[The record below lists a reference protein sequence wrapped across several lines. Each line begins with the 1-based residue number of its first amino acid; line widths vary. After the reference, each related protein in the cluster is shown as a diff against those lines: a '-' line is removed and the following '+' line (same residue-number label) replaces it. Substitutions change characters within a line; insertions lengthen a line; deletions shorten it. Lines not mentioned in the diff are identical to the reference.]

1 MKVKNR
7 CIYTGV
13 IMSELKLRDYKDLPS
28 FAYAGFFIR
37 LVAFAI
43 DMLVVYGLKRIIISF
58 VNIELAFNLQVEVIV
73 YWTIT
78 LAYFTLTTYFNKGQT
93 LGKMIT
99 NIRVV
104 SIDGSDLDF
113 LQIVSRE
120 TFGRYIQNKFMFLY
134 LIVGFAPM
142 KQSLMDIL
150 SDTVVVRENVS
161 LYFNEKDLEI
171 VTN

>member
-1 MKVKNR
+1 MNDKR
-7 CIYTGV
+7 
-13 IMSELKLRDYKDLPS
+13 LPD

-43 DMLVVYGLKRIIISF
+43 DMLVVYALKRMVTSF
-58 VNIELAFNLQVEVIV
+58 VNPNMLFNISVEVLV
-73 YWTIT
+73 YWLIT

-120 TFGRYIQNKFMFLY
+120 TFGRYVQNKFMFLY

-150 SDTVVVRENVS
+150 SDTVVVRESVNS
-161 LYFNEKDLEI
+161 YLLDQKNISDKNLEI

>member
-1 MKVKNR
+1 MNEK
-7 CIYTGV
+7 
-13 IMSELKLRDYKDLPS
+13 PS
-28 FAYAGFFIR
+28 FVYAGFFIR

-43 DMLVVYGLKRIIISF
+43 DMVVVYALKRIVTSF
-58 VNIELAFNLQVEVIV
+58 VNTAIAFNLNVDVLI
-73 YWTIT
+73 YWILT

-120 TFGRYIQNKFMFLY
+120 TFGRYVQNKFMFLY

-150 SDTVVVRENVS
+150 SDTVVVRESVNS
-161 LYFNEKDLEI
+161 YLLDQKNISDKNLEI

>member
-1 MKVKNR
+1 MNEK
-7 CIYTGV
+7 
-13 IMSELKLRDYKDLPS
+13 PS

-37 LVAFAI
+37 LVAFTI
-43 DMLVVYGLKRIIISF
+43 DMVVVYALKRIVTSF
-58 VNIELAFNLQVEVIV
+58 VDPNTAIAFNLHVDVLI
-73 YWTIT
+73 YWILT

-99 NIRVV
+99 NIRVI

-120 TFGRYIQNKFMFLY
+120 TFGRYVQNKFMFLY

-150 SDTVVVRENVS
+150 SDTVVVRESVNS
-161 LYFNEKDLEI
+161 YLLDQKNISDKNLEI

>member
-1 MKVKNR
+1 MNEK
-7 CIYTGV
+7 
-13 IMSELKLRDYKDLPS
+13 PS

-43 DMLVVYGLKRIIISF
+43 DMAVVYALKRIVTSF
-58 VNIELAFNLQVEVIV
+58 VNTEITFNLEVLV
-73 YWTIT
+73 YWVIT

-104 SIDGSDLDF
+104 SVDGSDLDF

-120 TFGRYIQNKFMFLY
+120 TFGRYVQNKFMFLY

-150 SDTVVVRENVS
+150 SDTVVVRENIS
-161 LYFNEKDLEI
+161 SYFANKNLEI

>member
-1 MKVKNR
+1 MEVLMNEK
-7 CIYTGV
+7 
-13 IMSELKLRDYKDLPS
+13 PS

-43 DMLVVYGLKRIIISF
+43 DMVVVYALKRIVTSF
-58 VNIELAFNLQVEVIV
+58 VITTIAFNLEVLV
-73 YWTIT
+73 YWVIT

-120 TFGRYIQNKFMFLY
+120 TFGRYVQNKFMFLY

-150 SDTVVVRENVS
+150 SDTVVVRESVNS
-161 LYFNEKDLEI
+161 YLLDQKNISDKNLEI

>member
-1 MKVKNR
+1 MNEK
-7 CIYTGV
+7 
-13 IMSELKLRDYKDLPS
+13 PS

-43 DMLVVYGLKRIIISF
+43 DMVVVYALKRIVTSF
-58 VNIELAFNLQVEVIV
+58 VITTINLEVLV
-73 YWTIT
+73 YWVIT

-120 TFGRYIQNKFMFLY
+120 TFGRYVQNKFMFLY

-150 SDTVVVRENVS
+150 SDTVVVRESVNS
-161 LYFNEKDLEI
+161 YLLDQKNISDKNLEI

>member
-1 MKVKNR
+1 MNDK
-7 CIYTGV
+7 
-13 IMSELKLRDYKDLPS
+13 PS

-43 DMLVVYGLKRIIISF
+43 DMAVVYALKRIVTSF
-58 VNIELAFNLQVEVIV
+58 VDPNTTFVFNLYLEVLV
-73 YWTIT
+73 YWIIT

-120 TFGRYIQNKFMFLY
+120 TFGRYVQNKFVVLY
-134 LIVGFAPM
+134 LIIGFAPM
-142 KQSLMDIL
+142 KQSLADIL
-150 SDTVVVRENVS
+150 SDTVVIRDNVNS
-161 LYFNEKDLEI
+161 YLLNNLTPK
-171 VTN
+171 V

>member
-1 MKVKNR
+1 MNENK
-7 CIYTGV
+7 
-13 IMSELKLRDYKDLPS
+13 LPS

-43 DMLVVYGLKRIIISF
+43 DMVVVYALKRIVTSF
-58 VNIELAFNLQVEVIV
+58 VNTAIAFNLQVDVLI
-73 YWTIT
+73 YWILT

-120 TFGRYIQNKFMFLY
+120 TFGRYVQNKFMFLY

-161 LYFNEKDLEI
+161 LYFANKDLEI

>member
-1 MKVKNR
+1 MNEK
-7 CIYTGV
+7 
-13 IMSELKLRDYKDLPS
+13 PS

-37 LVAFAI
+37 LVAFTI
-43 DMLVVYGLKRIIISF
+43 DMVVVYALKRIVTSF
-58 VNIELAFNLQVEVIV
+58 VNTAIAFNLHVDVLI
-73 YWTIT
+73 YWILT

-120 TFGRYIQNKFMFLY
+120 TFGRYVQNKFMFLY

-150 SDTVVVRENVS
+150 SDTVVVRESVNS
-161 LYFNEKDLEI
+161 YLLDQKNISDKNLEI

>member
-1 MKVKNR
+1 MEVLMNEK
-7 CIYTGV
+7 
-13 IMSELKLRDYKDLPS
+13 PS
-28 FAYAGFFIR
+28 FVYAGFFIR

-43 DMLVVYGLKRIIISF
+43 DMVVVYALKRIVTSF
-58 VNIELAFNLQVEVIV
+58 VDPNTTIAFNLHVEVLV
-73 YWTIT
+73 YWVIT

-104 SIDGSDLDF
+104 SIDGSDLNF

-120 TFGRYIQNKFMFLY
+120 TFGRYVQNKFMFLY

-161 LYFNEKDLEI
+161 SYFTNKDLEI

>member
-1 MKVKNR
+1 MNEK
-7 CIYTGV
+7 
-13 IMSELKLRDYKDLPS
+13 PS

-37 LVAFAI
+37 LVAFTI
-43 DMLVVYGLKRIIISF
+43 DMVVVYALKRIVTSF
-58 VNIELAFNLQVEVIV
+58 VDPNTAIAFNLHVDVLI
-73 YWTIT
+73 YWILT

-120 TFGRYIQNKFMFLY
+120 TFGRYVQNKFVVLY
-134 LIVGFAPM
+134 LIIGFAPM
-142 KQSLMDIL
+142 KQSLADIL
-150 SDTVVVRENVS
+150 SDTVVIRDNVNS
-161 LYFNEKDLEI
+161 YLLNNLTPK
-171 VTN
+171 V

>member
-1 MKVKNR
+1 MNDK
-7 CIYTGV
+7 
-13 IMSELKLRDYKDLPS
+13 PS

-43 DMLVVYGLKRIIISF
+43 DMAVVYALKRIVTSF
-58 VNIELAFNLQVEVIV
+58 VNTPIAFNLHVDVLI
-73 YWTIT
+73 YWILT

-120 TFGRYIQNKFMFLY
+120 TFGRYVQNKFMFLY

-150 SDTVVVRENVS
+150 SDTVVVRESVNS
-161 LYFNEKDLEI
+161 YLLDQKNISDKNLEI

>member
-1 MKVKNR
+1 
-7 CIYTGV
+7 
-13 IMSELKLRDYKDLPS
+13 MSELNKKEFYYLPS

-43 DMLVVYGLKRIIISF
+43 DMLVISAINRILQS
-58 VNIELAFNLQVEVIV
+58 VLNPNIELGLGISLASII
-73 YWTIT
+73 YWLIS
-78 LAYFTLTTYFNKGQT
+78 LGYFTLMTYFNNGQT

-104 SIDGSDLDF
+104 SLNGEKADLW
-113 LQIVSRE
+113 QIVSRE
-120 TFGRYIQNKFMFLY
+120 TFGRYVQNKFMFLY

-150 SDTVVVRENVS
+150 SDTVVVRESVNS
-161 LYFNEKDLEI
+161 YLLDQKNISDKNLEI

>member
-1 MKVKNR
+1 MNEK
-7 CIYTGV
+7 
-13 IMSELKLRDYKDLPS
+13 PS
-28 FAYAGFFIR
+28 FVYAGFFIR

-43 DMLVVYGLKRIIISF
+43 DMVVVYALKRIVTSF
-58 VNIELAFNLQVEVIV
+58 VDPNTTIAFNLHVEVLV
-73 YWTIT
+73 YWVIT

-104 SIDGSDLDF
+104 SIDGSDLNF

-120 TFGRYIQNKFMFLY
+120 TFGRYVQNKFMFLY

-161 LYFNEKDLEI
+161 SYFTNKDLEI

>member
-1 MKVKNR
+1 MV
-7 CIYTGV
+7 
-13 IMSELKLRDYKDLPS
+13 
-28 FAYAGFFIR
+28 
-37 LVAFAI
+37 
-43 DMLVVYGLKRIIISF
+43 VVYALKRIVTSF
-58 VNIELAFNLQVEVIV
+58 VDPNTTIAFNLHVEVLV
-73 YWTIT
+73 YWVIT

-104 SIDGSDLDF
+104 SIDGSDLNF

-120 TFGRYIQNKFMFLY
+120 TFGRYVQNKFMFLY

-161 LYFNEKDLEI
+161 SYFTNKDLEI

>member
-1 MKVKNR
+1 MNENK
-7 CIYTGV
+7 
-13 IMSELKLRDYKDLPS
+13 LPS

-37 LVAFAI
+37 LVAFTI
-43 DMLVVYGLKRIIISF
+43 DMVVVYALKRIVTSF
-58 VNIELAFNLQVEVIV
+58 VDPNTAIAFNLHVDVLI
-73 YWTIT
+73 YWILT

-120 TFGRYIQNKFMFLY
+120 TFGRYVQNKFMFLY

-161 LYFNEKDLEI
+161 LYFANEDLEI